1 MAVGRDGLWLRH
13 DDGEPVLAGNLVKL
27 EPAPPPEVVKESL
40 DQLVDLVFPALMT
53 VSFMHCQNVE
63 VSETE
68 PPARLSRKWQR
79 CRGRPLV
86 RYRVL
91 DIAPMRE
98 ILDRDGEVQAK
109 GLRHALHICRGH
121 FKTYTADSPLFGRHT
136 GWYWWASRVRGTAEE
151 GRVVKDYA
159 VELDGVGL
167 GRAYR
172 DADEPRAEL
181 RATRAQ

>member
-1 MAVGRDGLWLRH
+1 
-13 DDGEPVLAGNLVKL
+13 
-27 EPAPPPEVVKESL
+27 
-40 DQLVDLVFPALMT
+40 MT

-172 DADEPRAEL
+172 DADETPELSYAQREHSDPDTAGRGLAAHNRVQNVLAEAARAAGL
-181 RATRAQ
+181 HAAQTVAR